1 MEGPLNDQV
10 QTATEIKAFRERLTA
25 LAQAG
30 LRINESLDL
39 DTVLQEVLDCARS
52 LTGAGYG
59 IIALMDH
66 ERRMQQLL
74 WSGISDEESHKLRD
88 IHHGQQLCEYIS
100 RLQGPLRVDDFQGH
114 LQSLGIDGSRV
125 PIPAGPNTPFL
136 AAPVIHHGHTGGG
149 IFLADTEP
157 GRKFTLED
165 EETLMMFASQAAL
178 VIANARRYREEQQA
192 RADLEALIDTSPVAV
207 LLFDVVDAKI
217 VAHNQ
222 EVRRLANVVYGPES
236 TFDEILSTLTIRR
249 GDGKELTMAELP
261 VAEVL
266 HTGGTVRLEQ
276 MVLRG
281 ASGRDITV
289 MVNATPIRS
298 EDGVMRSFVVTLQDM
313 TPIENLERQRAEFL
327 GMVSHELRLPLTSIK
342 GSADTLLE
350 SGPDLDPAEVRQFSR
365 IIRDQSERMRYMIVD
380 LLDAAR
386 IETGTLSVNPE
397 PSPVLAMV
405 DEAKRRFLTGGGQN
419 DLQISLPPDLPPVMA
434 DQRRIVQVLNNLL
447 SNAADSSRQG
457 SNIKVSAE
465 REEFHVAI
473 SVTDDGHGVSAERA
487 THVFR
492 TFFRAGDDD
501 RQHDRRGA
509 GLGLAICRGIVEAH
523 GGRIWVESEGPGLG
537 SRFTFTIPIAGP
549 TDFDPGGTAI
559 PGLDLGRLDRVAASI
574 LVVDDDPQTL
584 RHVRDAL
591 SGTGYSVM
599 VTGDPVEALNIT
611 RTARPDLVVLDLV
624 LPDVDGIELM
634 QEMKAIADIPV
645 IFLSAYGQDQVIAQA
660 FEAGAADY
668 VCKPFSPTELVARI
682 RAELRRVAG
691 PPTNPTGT
699 VTIGDLEVDY
709 DGREVRLAGRLLD
722 LTATEYGLVQEL
734 SAAGGTALTYQQL
747 LRRVWRNS
755 HSYDPR
761 VVRTHVGRLRRKLG
775 DDGEN
780 PTYIL
785 TEPRVGYRMGQGGNP
800 GPAVE

>member
-1 MEGPLNDQV
+1 MNDQA
-10 QTATEIKAFRERLTA
+10 QTGTEIGAIRERLTA

-30 LRINESLDL
+30 LRISESLDL
-39 DTVLQEVLDCARS
+39 DTVLQEALDCARS
-52 LTGAGYG
+52 LTGAEFG

-66 ERRMQQLL
+66 ERCMQHLL
-74 WSGISDEESHKLRD
+74 WSGISDRESHKLRD

-114 LQSLGIDGSRV
+114 LQSLGIEGSRV
-125 PIPAGPNTPFL
+125 PIPVGPNTPFL
-136 AAPVIHHGHTGGG
+136 AAPIIHRGHTGGG
-149 IFLADTEP
+149 IFLANTEP
-157 GRKFTLED
+157 GRKFTPED

-192 RADLEALIDTSPVAV
+192 RADLEAIIDTSPVAV
-207 LLFDVVDAKI
+207 LLFDGVHAKI
-217 VAHNQ
+217 VAHNR
-222 EVRRLANVVYGPES
+222 EVRRLANVLYGPEV
-236 TFDEILSTLTIRR
+236 TFEEILSTVTIRH
-249 GDGKELTMAELP
+249 GNGKELTMAEVP
-261 VAEVL
+261 VAEAL
-266 HTGGTVRLEQ
+266 RTGEAVRLEQ

-281 ASGRDITV
+281 SSGREITV

-298 EDGVMRSFVVTLQDM
+298 DDGVMRSFVVTLQDM

-365 IIRDQSERMRYMIVD
+365 IIRDQSERMRHMIVD

-405 DEAKRRFLTGGGQN
+405 DEAKQRFLTGGGQN

-447 SNAADSSRQG
+447 NNAADSSHHG
-457 SNIKVSAE
+457 SSVRVSAE

-487 THVFR
+487 THMFR
-492 TFFRAGDDD
+492 TFFRAHDDS
-501 RQHDRRGA
+501 RHHDRSGA

-523 GGRIWVESEGPGLG
+523 GGRIWVDSEGPGLG

-549 TDFDPGGTAI
+549 TDLDPAATAIPEPDPGG
-559 PGLDLGRLDRVAASI
+559 LDRVAASI
-574 LVVDDDPQTL
+574 LVVDDDPLTL

-611 RTARPDLVVLDLV
+611 RTARPDLVILDLV
-624 LPDVDGIELM
+624 LPNGDGIELM
-634 QEMKAIADIPV
+634 QEMKSIADIPV

-668 VCKPFSPTELVARI
+668 VTKPFSSTELVARI

-691 PPTNPTGT
+691 PPANPTGT
-699 VTIGDLEVDY
+699 VTLGDLEINY

-734 SAAGGTALTYQQL
+734 SAAGGTALTYRQL

-761 VVRTHVGRLRRKLG
+761 VVRTHIGRLRRKLG

-785 TEPRVGYRMGQGGNP
+785 TEPRVGYRMGQAGNP
-800 GPAVE
+800 GPANE